1 MYIFYLMENLRSTK
15 RLLVELQNKLIVR
28 GGRVIAFNYK
38 VVGKT
43 RKNSVFNQRIVS
55 RNEKRFSFKY

>member
-1 MYIFYLMENLRSTK
+1 MENLRSTE
-15 RLLVELQNKLIVR
+15 RLLVEFQNKLFLK

-43 RKNSVFNQRIVS
+43 RKKFCVQP
-55 RNEKRFSFKY
+55 KDC